1 MDVKKVRLRMG
12 RLLEKYKYA
21 AAVLLVGL
29 VLMLLP
35 TGTQKESASGQ
46 ETPLAA
52 EKTVQQELEEL
63 LMQVQGAGK
72 VRVLLREATGA
83 ETLYQLD
90 EDRVVSDSTT
100 TEKKQ
105 SVTVTDENRTESGLI
120 RQVNPPTYSGAI
132 VLCQGADDPAVKL
145 AIADAVSKITGLG
158 MNKIAVLKME

>member
-1 MDVKKVRLRMG
+1 MDVKKLRLRS
-12 RLLEKYKYA
+12 RKLLEKYKYA

-35 TGTQKESASGQ
+35 SGTQEVSSSGQ
-46 ETPLAA
+46 ETALA
-52 EKTVQQELEEL
+52 EGPTVQQELEEL
-63 LMQVQGAGK
+63 LAQVQGAGK

-83 ETLYQLD
+83 ETVYQLD

-105 SVTVTDENRTESGLI
+105 SVTVTDENRAENGLI

>member
-21 AAVLLVGL
+21 AAVLLVGV

>member
-21 AAVLLVGL
+21 VAVLLVGL

>member
-21 AAVLLVGL
+21 VAVLLVGL

-46 ETPLAA
+46 ETPHAA